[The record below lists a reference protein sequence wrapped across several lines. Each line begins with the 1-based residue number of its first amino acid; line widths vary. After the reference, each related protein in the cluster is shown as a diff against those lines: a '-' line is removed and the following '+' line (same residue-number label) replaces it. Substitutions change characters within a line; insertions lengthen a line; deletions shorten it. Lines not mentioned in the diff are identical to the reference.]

1 MSTNSF
7 ADLRLSRRAHGD
19 AVRLAEAL
27 RALERR
33 GPDPREEFRP
43 PRPART
49 ALAAAGCVL
58 VPVLLGA
65 LGVLSWRVAAL
76 AATPLLALAIV
87 RTGAVWYDLCTSQS
101 LGDRLLRSH
110 PAGPLSPLAAWR
122 AEELTSK
129 RTRRRFQ
136 RLTRGRMR
144 ELEASLDSPVS
155 PLEQAAAW
163 DAIVLLRRLDARL
176 GNAAKPGRTSREGA
190 FSPASRT
197 GGLTGSMQGGAPK
210 LAARRSAGASA

>member
-58 VPVLLGA
+58 VPVM